1 MLLYKVQKEIL
12 DTKLGEQ
19 EGGGGGIASSEKRFD
34 CFCQSNSFK
43 MRKRFV

>member
-19 EGGGGGIASSEKRFD
+19 EGGGIASSEKRFD

-43 MRKRFV
+43 MRKRSV